1 MQGVLCFV
9 LLGIQLYFKY
19 HNKTM
24 IFIVMPCHFATFLLG
39 LVSILPFN
47 RFSDLLMPL
56 AISSCFGAWIGI
68 AFAENGE
75 LSFTEHVVYYIQH
88 TFAAFLAPFVIFL
101 GGRYSP
107 SDQMRW
113 PLPYFGYLGF
123 ALYMR
128 WFLTPLSAMTWA
140 NLNHTLCSVDNDP
153 WKAYF
158 GMGKHYF
165 FWADF
170 YLALTSIVSQ
180 YFIGIFGILLCTS
193 FTAYPKNIKNR

>member
-1 MQGVLCFV
+1 
-9 LLGIQLYFKY
+9 
-19 HNKTM
+19 
-24 IFIVMPCHFATFLLG
+24 
-39 LVSILPFN
+39 
-47 RFSDLLMPL
+47 
-56 AISSCFGAWIGI
+56 
-68 AFAENGE
+68 
-75 LSFTEHVVYYIQH
+75 
-88 TFAAFLAPFVIFL
+88 
-101 GGRYSP
+101 
-107 SDQMRW
+107 MRW
-113 PLPYFGYLGF
+113 PLPYFGYLIF

-170 YLALTSIVSQ
+170 YLALVSIVSQ

-193 FTAYPKNIKNR
+193 FTAYPVNIKNRQILVGVLLVAGMLVFAYYAIFQLVTESDYNSLKYAPGSHE